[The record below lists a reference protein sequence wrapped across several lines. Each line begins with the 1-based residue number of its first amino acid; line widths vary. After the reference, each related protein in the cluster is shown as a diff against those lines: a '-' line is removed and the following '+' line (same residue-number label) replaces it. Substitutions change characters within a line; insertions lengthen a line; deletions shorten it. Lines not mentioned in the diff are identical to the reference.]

1 MVEQHSEQRPEHTAT
16 DVPELSV
23 TNDTYVTISD
33 AARMTGASRTR
44 LYRYLDSGKL
54 DRTTDGRVSVQ
65 ALLNA
70 GFALKHELQAV
81 TAPADNLSYLL
92 AQYTDVT
99 RQLNESLQD
108 RVDALQEQLRVAHEQ
123 LRLSQ
128 EREAQLWQMLQPGPA
143 ESAASAQRTNDAPR
157 SEPQDAPADVPHAT
171 HRVPFADE
179 QAAAAP
185 LPAEAIPSGEHQ
197 QWPETEPQM
206 TQPGGFLRRW
216 KS

>member
-44 LYRYLDSGKL
+44 LYRYLESGKL
-54 DRTTDGRVSVQ
+54 DRTADGRVSVQ

-70 GFALKHELQAV
+70 GFELKEQRPVAA
-81 TAPADNLSYLL
+81 TPGDNLSYMLTH
-92 AQYTDVT
+92 YTDMA

-108 RVDALQEQLRVAHEQ
+108 QVDALQEQLRFAHDQ

-128 EREAQLWQMLQPGPA
+128 EREAQLWQMLRRGHA
-143 ESAASAQRTNDAPR
+143 EPAASSQRTEDASR
-157 SEPQDAPADVPHAT
+157 GESQNAAADVAHAT
-171 HRVPFADE
+171 HTVPFADE
-179 QAAAAP
+179 QVAAAP
-185 LPAEAIPSGEHQ
+185 LPAEAISSGAHQ

>member
-33 AARMTGASRTR
+33 AARMTGTSRTR

-54 DRTTDGRVSVQ
+54 DRTTDGRVSVR
-65 ALLNA
+65 ALLDA
-70 GFALKHELQAV
+70 GFELKEQRPAV
-81 TAPADNLSYLL
+81 ATPGDNLSYLL
-92 AQYTDVT
+92 THYTDMA

-108 RVDALQEQLRVAHEQ
+108 QVDALQEQLRVAQEQ

-128 EREAQLWQMLQPGPA
+128 EREAQLWQMLQRGPA

-185 LPAEAIPSGEHQ
+185 LPAEAISSGAHQ